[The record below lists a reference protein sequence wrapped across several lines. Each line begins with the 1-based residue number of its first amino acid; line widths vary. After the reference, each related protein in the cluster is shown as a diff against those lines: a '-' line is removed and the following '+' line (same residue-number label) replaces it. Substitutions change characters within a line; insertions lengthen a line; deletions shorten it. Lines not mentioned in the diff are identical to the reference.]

1 MIFNLCKRLC
11 CFALI
16 LMLISCGIQQKF
28 ELQQAAKLGEL
39 SRDDFTNAM
48 RWKQFDVA
56 GSLMLPEHRKHFM
69 KTFMPLTKE
78 IHIIDVRL
86 TYLQSSEENHRFEM
100 TVEMDYYLLPS
111 VTIKTFSFDQT
122 WLYFDGE
129 GSTPEGFFVTTPFP
143 DFP

>member
-1 MIFNLCKRLC
+1 MIFKFCKRLC
-11 CFALI
+11 CFVLI
-16 LMLISCGIQQKF
+16 LMLISCGVHQKF
-28 ELQQAAKLGEL
+28 ELQQKGKLGEM
-39 SRDDFTNAM
+39 SRDDFMNAM

-56 GSLMLPEHRKHFM
+56 GSLKSPEHRKLFM
-69 KTFMPLTKE
+69 KTFVPLTKD

-86 TYLQSSEENHRFEM
+86 AYLQSSEENKRFEM
-100 TVEMDYYLLPS
+100 AIEMDYYLLPS

-129 GSTPEGFFVTTPFP
+129 DSTPKGFFVTTPFP